1 MTGEGTGRMAVDRMP
16 ALRWTRHVAWIRILP
31 SHFLTGQPWIWRL
44 LLAVW
49 LVTISGCNYEY
60 VEREIGYKGRARV
73 NPWLAA
79 ENFARRYD
87 FAVKSLSGWRAPEQA
102 DAMWLVPAAVLSN
115 ESFAWRVEEWVK
127 GGGHLVVVVEH
138 AAAETSD
145 WRVFEPELPLAP
157 ALSAMLLRLGI
168 ELKPRGAETGTEADG
183 PVSLHFRGK
192 DFEVAARARATV
204 AVRRGEP
211 GVFASVRAGAGRVS
225 VLVDA
230 RPLRNRWIDE
240 HQHAEFLL
248 ALIGST
254 KRGGYVVFVR
264 NCELSLWG
272 MVRQQLW
279 PVLCALALLL
289 VLWLWKNLSRFG
301 PLEAAAAPTT
311 ARGYDHHLEAL
322 GNFHWRLDRGAG
334 LLAPLREQILDRA
347 QRLGARGGPVDDGL
361 VQWLAT
367 RSGLPEARV
376 AQALAPTTPS
386 DNLGLTRCVAD
397 LQALL
402 KTLT

>member
-1 MTGEGTGRMAVDRMP
+1 MAVP
-16 ALRWTRHVAWIRILP
+16 RWTKHVARIRVLP
-31 SHFLTGQPWIWRL
+31 SHVLTGQHWIWRL
-44 LLAVW
+44 LLAVFF
-49 LVTISGCNYEY
+49 VIISGCNYEY

-73 NPWLAA
+73 DPWLAA

-87 FAVKSLSGWRAPEQA
+87 FPVMSLSGWRPPEQA
-102 DAMWLVPAAVLSN
+102 DAMWFVPAAVLSN
-115 ESFAWRVEEWVK
+115 ESFARRVEEWAK
-127 GGGHLVVVVEH
+127 GGGHLVVIVEH

-145 WRVFEPELPLAP
+145 WRVFEPELPLPP
-157 ALSAMLLRLGI
+157 ALPAMLLRLGI
-168 ELKPRGAETGTEADG
+168 ELKPRGAEAGTEADR
-183 PVSLHFRGK
+183 PVSLHFAGK
-192 DFEVAARARATV
+192 EFEVAAKAGATV
-204 AVRRGEP
+204 AVRKGVP
-211 GVFASVRAGAGRVS
+211 GVFASVLAGAGRVS

-230 RPLRNRWIDE
+230 RPLRNRWIGE

-248 ALIGST
+248 ALIKSN
-254 KRGGYVVFVR
+254 KRGGHVVFVR

-272 MVRQQLW
+272 MMRQQLW

-301 PLEAAAAPTT
+301 PLEAAAAPIT

-322 GNFHWRLDRGAG
+322 GNFHWRLDCGAG
-334 LLAPLREQILDRA
+334 LLAPLREQILERA

-361 VQWLAT
+361 LQWLAT

-376 AQALAPTTPS
+376 AQALAPAAPS
-386 DNLGLTRCVAD
+386 DSLGLTRCVAD

-402 KTLT
+402 KILT

>member
-1 MTGEGTGRMAVDRMP
+1 MTGEGTGRMAAGRMLAP
-16 ALRWTRHVAWIRILP
+16 RWTGNVARIRIFP
-31 SHFLTGQPWIWRL
+31 NPVLTGQQWIWRL

-49 LVTISGCNYEY
+49 LVTVCGCNYEY

-87 FAVKSLSGWRAPEQA
+87 FAVKSLSAWRAPEQT

-115 ESFAWRVEEWVK
+115 ESFVRRVEEWAK

-145 WRVFEPELPLAP
+145 WRVFEPELPLAA
-157 ALSAMLLRLGI
+157 ALTAMLQRLGI
-168 ELKPRGAETGTEADG
+168 DLKPRGADTGSEADG
-183 PVSLHFRGK
+183 PASLHFGGK
-192 DFEVAARARATV
+192 EFEVAAKVGATV

-211 GVFASVRAGAGRVS
+211 GVFASVLAGAGRVS

-230 RPLRNRWIDE
+230 RPLRNRWIGE

-248 ALIGST
+248 ALIEST

-279 PVLCALALLL
+279 PILCAMALLL

-311 ARGYDHHLEAL
+311 VRGYDHHLEAL

-347 QRLGARGGPVDDGL
+347 QRLGARAGPVDDGL
-361 VQWLAT
+361 LPWLAM
-367 RSGLPEARV
+367 RSGLPEARI
-376 AQALAPTTPS
+376 AQALAPAAPS
-386 DNLGLTRCVAD
+386 DSLGLTRSVAD

-402 KTLT
+402 KILT